1 MLDIATQRYDPSR
14 FNTYVFYASDGAN
27 FHNDRDAAQAALTE
41 LGGLANYVGYVETAS
56 VAQQPLQSETALLF
70 ERLRGR
76 DRRRGP
82 ARVVVAG
89 VGLGRDPC
97 VLQPAARRSRSS
109 MNGALQGYAG
119 RLETLAH
126 EHGLDYYPVQFE
138 EVPSSFMMEVAVYGL
153 PVRMPHWSF
162 GVRYI
167 YQLVQHRMG
176 HSRLFEV
183 VFPGNPGRAYLAG
196 NNSLQENT
204 LVTAHVLGHADFAK
218 NNSLFKRSQEQVGY
232 RIVEQAAGA
241 RARDRHGR
249 RAVRPDARRAG
260 ARCGARARGA
270 HRSVPELA
278 PRALSAVRRRPA
290 RAARKRLSE
299 ALRQADR
306 ATPTVA
312 DAPLERAR
320 APIPPAPERDLLWFI
335 AEYAPELE
343 EWERDIFRA
352 VREESFYFYPVFAC
366 QIMNEGWASYWHAR
380 LLREADFLPH
390 NEYLDALKTH
400 SDVVR
405 PHAAEQQ
412 ASLATNPYHLGFSI
426 WESIVAEHG
435 LERAFQIRA
444 EDDDFSFIRN
454 HLTQELAEELK
465 LFRYERSAD
474 GGVQGAR
481 PRHPCA
487 ARDGARAE
495 VQLRR
500 AGGARASTSPTTA
513 H

>member
-1 MLDIATQRYDPSR
+1 MS
-14 FNTYVFYASDGAN
+14 
-27 FHNDRDAAQAALTE
+27 
-41 LGGLANYVGYVETAS
+41 
-56 VAQQPLQSETALLF
+56 
-70 ERLRGR
+70 
-76 DRRRGP
+76 
-82 ARVVVAG
+82 
-89 VGLGRDPC
+89 
-97 VLQPAARRSRSS
+97 
-109 MNGALQGYAG
+109 GALQSYAG

-138 EVPSSFMMEVAVYGL
+138 EVPSSFMMEIAVYGL

-218 NNSLFKRSQEQVGY
+218 NNALFKRSQEQVGY
-232 RIVEQAAGA
+232 RIVEQAATHA
-241 RARDRHGR
+241 RAIGAAVELHGQTRVEQVLDAALALEAHIDPFQNLR
-249 RAVRPDARRAG
+249 RERYPQYVDTTRNP
-260 ARCGARARGA
+260 RGD
-270 HRSVPELA
+270 PFQ
-278 PRALSAVRRRPA
+278 
-290 RAARKRLSE
+290 KRFDTLPGGT
-299 ALRQADR
+299 LL
-306 ATPTVA
+306 A
-312 DAPLERAR
+312 DAPLERLR
-320 APIPPAPERDLLWFI
+320 TPIPPAPERDLLWFI
-335 AEYAPELE
+335 AEYSPELE

-366 QIMNEGWASYWHAR
+366 QIMNEGWASYWHAK

-412 ASLATNPYHLGFSI
+412 ASLATNPYHLGFVL
-426 WESIVAEHG
+426 WEAIVEEQG
-435 LERAFQIRA
+435 LERAFEIRR
-444 EDDDFSFIRN
+444 EDDDFSFVRN

-465 LFRYERSAD
+465 LFRYERASD
-474 GGVQGAR
+474 GSVTVLDHDIHSLRETILAPKYNFGA
-481 PRHPCA
+481 PAVLAKHVGK
-487 ARDGARAE
+487 DGSLTLHHEHETDGRGLDLDRAE
-495 VQLRR
+495 RVLDYLHRVWRR
-500 AGGARASTSPTTA
+500 RVTLETVDAAGQPKALSRG
-513 H
+513 

>member
-1 MLDIATQRYDPSR
+1 VAES
-14 FNTYVFYASDGAN
+14 
-27 FHNDRDAAQAALTE
+27 
-41 LGGLANYVGYVETAS
+41 LGSY
-56 VAQQPLQSETALLF
+56 
-70 ERLRGR
+70 
-76 DRRRGP
+76 
-82 ARVVVAG
+82 
-89 VGLGRDPC
+89 
-97 VLQPAARRSRSS
+97 ARR
-109 MNGALQGYAG
+109 
-119 RLETLAH
+119 LEELAH
-126 EHGLDYYPVQFE
+126 THGLDYYPVHFE

-167 YQLVQHRMG
+167 YQLIQHRMG

-218 NNSLFKRSQEQVGY
+218 NNALFKKSQEQVGY
-232 RIVEQAAGA
+232 KIVEQAATHA
-241 RARDRHGR
+241 RQIGQ
-249 RAVRPDARRAG
+249 AVEHYGQTRVEQVLDA
-260 ARCGARARGA
+260 
-270 HRSVPELA
+270 
-278 PRALSAVRRRPA
+278 ALSLEAHIDTFQPLRRGRYPEYVEPT
-290 RAARKRLSE
+290 RRSGGDPFQKRFENLPGGTEAA
-299 ALRQADR
+299 D
-306 ATPTVA
+306 T
-312 DAPLERAR
+312 PLERTR
-320 APIPPAPERDLLWFI
+320 APIPPQPERDLLWMI

-380 LLREADFLPH
+380 LLREADFLPQ

-412 ASLATNPYHLGFSI
+412 ASLVVNPYHLGFSI
-426 WESIVAEHG
+426 WESIVEEHG

-444 EDDDFSFIRN
+444 EDDDFGFIRN

-465 LFRYERSAD
+465 LFRFEQSSD
-474 GGVQGAR
+474 GGVRVLEHDINALRETILAPKYNFGA
-481 PRHPCA
+481 PAVLAKNVGH
-487 ARDGARAE
+487 DGSLELHHENETDGRGLDVDRAE
-495 VQLRR
+495 RVLDYIHKVWRR
-500 AGGARASTSPTTA
+500 PIALETVDAEGRARVLTRP
-513 H
+513 